1 MDLKYINKISA
12 ELSLKSSQVENTAKL
27 LADDATVPF
36 IARYRKEMTGSLDE
50 VEITAIRDRLIQL
63 EELDK
68 RREAILKSLAE
79 RDLLTEELK
88 AKIDAAE
95 TMTELEDIYLPY
107 KPKKRT
113 RATIAKEKGLEPL
126 AQIIFEQGEFNIDEE
141 ASKYID
147 TEKGVNDEAEALA
160 GARDIIAEWVSE
172 DKTSR
177 EKMRELFQTKAVI
190 QSKVAKGKEEEGV
203 KYKDYYEWKEPAFSS
218 PSHRILAMF
227 RGENEDFL
235 RLEILPEEPEAIGI
249 LERYF
254 VKGENDASAQVKL
267 AVTDSYKRLLS
278 LSMETEFRSSLKQ
291 KADTEAIKVFAE
303 NLQQLLMAP
312 PLGEKAVLALDPGFR
327 TGCKVVC
334 LNRQGKLLHHDTV
347 YPHTGAAKEAEAGM
361 KILELLKSF
370 GIEVIAV
377 GNGTAGRETE
387 DFVKRVIASSDNEK
401 IKNLQVVM
409 VNESGAS
416 IYSASEAARDEFPD
430 YDVTVRGS
438 VSIGR
443 RLVDPLAELVKID
456 PKSIG
461 VGQYQHDVNQ
471 SMLRE
476 KLDDVVISCV
486 NKVGV
491 EVNTASKQ
499 LLTYVSGVGPKM
511 ASSIVEYRDTKG
523 PFKSRDELK
532 NIPRLKGKTF
542 EQAAGFLRVRNG
554 DNPLDASAVHPE
566 SYHIVERM
574 AEDLNCTVSDLIINP
589 TLRDKIDINKYVTD
603 TVGIP
608 TLEDIKNELSKPGR
622 DPRAKFEAFEF
633 MKGIDKIEDL
643 KPGMKLPGIVTNVT
657 NFGAFVDIGVHQ
669 DGLVHISE
677 MAGGF
682 VKNPA
687 DVLKVQQKV
696 TVRVVDV
703 DVARKRISLSMRTG
717 DASKPEIKKPKKQTK
732 EDLNTKL
739 KNLMEKYKKE

>member
-1 MDLKYINKISA
+1 
-12 ELSLKSSQVENTAKL
+12 E
-27 LADDATVPF
+27 
-36 IARYRKEMTGSLDE
+36 
-50 VEITAIRDRLIQL
+50 
-63 EELDK
+63 
-68 RREAILKSLAE
+68 
-79 RDLLTEELK
+79 
-88 AKIDAAE
+88 
-95 TMTELEDIYLPY
+95 
-107 KPKKRT
+107 
-113 RATIAKEKGLEPL
+113 
-126 AQIIFEQGEFNIDEE
+126 
-141 ASKYID
+141 
-147 TEKGVNDEAEALA
+147 
-160 GARDIIAEWVSE
+160 
-172 DKTSR
+172 
-177 EKMRELFQTKAVI
+177 
-190 QSKVAKGKEEEGV
+190 
-203 KYKDYYEWKEPAFSS
+203 
-218 PSHRILAMF
+218 
-227 RGENEDFL
+227 
-235 RLEILPEEPEAIGI
+235 
-249 LERYF
+249 
-254 VKGENDASAQVKL
+254 
-267 AVTDSYKRLLS
+267 
-278 LSMETEFRSSLKQ
+278 
-291 KADTEAIKVFAE
+291 
-303 NLQQLLMAP
+303 
-312 PLGEKAVLALDPGFR
+312 
-327 TGCKVVC
+327 
-334 LNRQGKLLHHDTV
+334 
-347 YPHTGAAKEAEAGM
+347 
-361 KILELLKSF
+361 
-370 GIEVIAV
+370 
-377 GNGTAGRETE
+377 
-387 DFVKRVIASSDNEK
+387 FVKRVIASSDNEK

-416 IYSASEAARDEFPD
+416 IYSASEAAREEFSD

-589 TLRDKIDINKYVTD
+589 SLRNKIDINKYVTD
-603 TVGIP
+603 TVGLP

-633 MKGIDKIEDL
+633 MKGVDKIEDL
-643 KPGMKLPGIVTNVT
+643 KPGMKLPGIVTNIT

-717 DASKPEIKKPKKQTK
+717 DGSKPEIKKPKKHAK

-739 KNLMEKYKKE
+739 KNLMDKYKKS